1 MKISTK
7 LRLRY
12 PATHIMMNMLP
23 TEDPNPTIIPNCLDI
38 HTDDEDKDRVPE
50 WLPTKCKTKKEHE
63 GAPPPNPRFLATG
76 YLRLFS
82 LRWPPNGHQT

>member
-50 WLPTKCKTKKEHE
+50 WLPTKWKNKKARE
-63 GAPPPNPRFLATG
+63 GLCPPTPAF
-76 YLRLFS
+76 
-82 LRWPPNGHQT
+82 WP